1 MTEVINIKEIDLT
14 KRTSEINR
22 EVAGGP
28 TDVKGTVCWL
38 SGIAYAPGTRI
49 CMGGGPGIAGRIMI
63 CTPSGGWAVGG
74 PCYGT

>member
-38 SGIAYAPGTRI
+38 SGVAYAPGTRM
-49 CMGGGPGIAGRIMI
+49 CMGGGAGVAGCIMI
-63 CTPSGGWAVGG
+63 YTPSGGWAVGG